1 MARLNAS
8 TNVSRVPVVTAL
20 GVSIAALYFAQDVLI
35 PLALAVLLSFLL
47 APLVKWLE
55 RRRFARIPAVMLVV
69 AVAFALIGALGW
81 VVGSQVVRLAEDM
94 PRYQDE
100 IVRKVQGL
108 RASGTGFG
116 ARFSKFG
123 IEIEKAAAGPA
134 TATSAVSAEAPPR
147 VEDGDPEPSAAN
159 AQPGAPGASTASPTA
174 SPPPGATPS
183 NPLFTVGLDP
193 PTSPVK
199 TLGVYLGLVLS
210 PLGTA
215 ALVVVFVVFMLVERE
230 DLRDRLIRLV
240 SRGKY
245 TLTTRAL
252 DDAGKRISRYMLAQ
266 AIVNGSYGLTVAVGL
281 WMIGLVLGHGS
292 TFPNLAL
299 WGLLCALLRFIPY
312 IGPWIAAAFPIA
324 ISLAV
329 YPGFG
334 VFLAT
339 LALFVV
345 IEIVSNN
352 VMEPWLYG
360 ASTGLST
367 VAVLV
372 AAVFWTWLWGPE
384 GLLMSTPLTV
394 CLVVLGKHVPA
405 LKFFDVL
412 LGDQPA
418 LPPPVSFYQRLLA
431 GDRREAL
438 AVAASVAREKGLEHV
453 PDDVYVPVVRL
464 TRRDRADGELKPD
477 DETMIYDAILRV
489 ADELDGD
496 PSLNK
501 DLSLDKNL
509 SSVGSTDATADA
521 LAGAAAGAAPAT
533 VLGCTSHH
541 VSEEIVLASLAQM
554 MRPLGHTLEI
564 TSTRTLPSEI
574 EKRIERAR
582 PAMVFLAVVPPGGTI
597 QARYLCRRLS
607 KLFPGLPIVVGYFGR
622 PRNFD
627 RLLVRFRS
635 AGASYVTTSLRQS
648 VGQIAAMLPPAAGT
662 ATAAL
667 VVQDTPLAD
676 STLNGPKRTVSL

>member
-8 TNVSRVPVVTAL
+8 KNASRVPVVTAL
-20 GVSIAALYFAQDVLI
+20 GVSVAALYFAQDVLI

-47 APLVKWLE
+47 APLVKRLE
-55 RRRFARIPAVMLVV
+55 RRRFGRIPAVMLVV
-69 AVAFALIGALGW
+69 AVAFALIGGLGW

-108 RASGTGFG
+108 RASGTVFG

-123 IEIEKAAAGPA
+123 IEIGKAAAGPA
-134 TATSAVSAEAPPR
+134 TATSAGSGKAPARAAEG
-147 VEDGDPEPSAAN
+147 VPEPSVAN
-159 AQPGAPGASTASPTA
+159 AQPAAPGASTDPPT
-174 SPPPGATPS
+174 PGATPS

-281 WMIGLVLGHGS
+281 WVIGLVFGHGS

-334 VFLAT
+334 VFAAT

-367 VAVLV
+367 VAVIV
-372 AAVFWTWLWGPE
+372 AAVFWTWLWGPV

-394 CLVVLGKHVPA
+394 CLVVLGTHVPA

-453 PDDVYVPVVRL
+453 PDDVYVPVVRF
-464 TRRDRADGELKPD
+464 TRRDRVDGELTPD

-489 ADELDGD
+489 ADNLDGD

-509 SSVGSTDATADA
+509 SLVGSTDATADA
-521 LAGAAAGAAPAT
+521 LAGAAAAAAPAT

-564 TSTRTLPSEI
+564 MSTRTLPSEI

-607 KLFPGLPIVVGYFGR
+607 KLFPDLPIVVGYFGR

-662 ATAAL
+662 ATVAL